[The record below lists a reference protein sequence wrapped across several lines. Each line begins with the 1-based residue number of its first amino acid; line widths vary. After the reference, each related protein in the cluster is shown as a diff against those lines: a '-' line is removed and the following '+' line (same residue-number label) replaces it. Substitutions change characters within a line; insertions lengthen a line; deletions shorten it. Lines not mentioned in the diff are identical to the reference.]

1 MTKEQKQLIFIAVGL
16 IIFGV
21 VVLNSF
27 REVQKKKSGR
37 IAPAAAPEAVSP
49 AQQPAV
55 QVKFTPADNKVL
67 DSQRK
72 RSDLAWGRDPFL
84 SDIEKGEQIKEL
96 KLKGISFGRDK
107 RGYAFIN
114 EEIVSK
120 GGKLGDYEVVD
131 VEKERVLL
139 KKGASSFYL
148 TFPAEE

>member
-21 VVLNSF
+21 VVLNSI

-37 IAPAAAPEAVSP
+37 PAPVSAPEAAV
-49 AQQPAV
+49 QQPAV
-55 QVKFTPADNKVL
+55 QVKFNPADNKVL
-67 DSQRK
+67 DSQKK
-72 RSDLAWGRDPFL
+72 RSDLSWGRDPFL

-114 EEIVSK
+114 EEIVGK
-120 GGKLGDYEVVD
+120 GDKLGDYEVVD